1 MDDLISNA
9 DIRNARSA
17 HRAQGPCRIC
27 GESYPGCIEQHHIAG
42 RAYHDQTEPVCRNC
56 HRKLSDGQLD
66 HPAKLGTDVS
76 FLEMVGHMLLGVA
89 DMFVAMAA
97 TFVEFGNRLI
107 AMASASNSEAA
118 S

>member
-27 GESYPGCIEQHHIAG
+27 GETYSGCIEQHHIAG
-42 RAYHDQTEPVCRNC
+42 RAYHGQTEPVCRNC
-56 HRKLSDGQLD
+56 HRKLSDRQLD
-66 HPAKLGTDVS
+66 HPDRLGSDVS

-89 DMFVAMAA
+89 DMFRALAD
-97 TFVEFGNRLI
+97 TFVEFGHRLI
-107 AMASASNSEAA
+107 AMASASDVEAI